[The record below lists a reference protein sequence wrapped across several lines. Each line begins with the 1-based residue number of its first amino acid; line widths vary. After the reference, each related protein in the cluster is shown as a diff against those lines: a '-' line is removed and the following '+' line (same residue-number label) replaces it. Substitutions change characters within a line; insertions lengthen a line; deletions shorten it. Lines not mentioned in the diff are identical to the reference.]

1 MLLPDRTTMDMRVI
15 ENRMIQLSLQIR
27 KEFLAY
33 LVIVANSMME
43 SKKKEDML
51 VAVSEDSTGTL
62 IGQFCE

>member
-1 MLLPDRTTMDMRVI
+1 MDMRVI